1 MSVQVKTILHRGPNE
16 DTLPRK
22 EIRRFEIDENA
33 TGRYKYKLHCN
44 AHRNPLCDVTL
55 FFNFSYDFL
64 RAKIIALYPDMTD
77 ETPFRL
83 MWTDEEGDNV
93 CFSTDEELVQALKFV
108 KSQENKLFKV
118 IVKTPQVQ
126 AEQAAMGANR
136 RSQSNRNR
144 EARAETMDFAEPV
157 EKFVSSCMN
166 MAGSVGNAAAANMC
180 QAFDNKNWKP
190 ERLAKKCEKMKAKQQ
205 FHEQKAKDIQN
216 LIRNINPAM
225 QEHIQNLIGAQG
237 AQVSNV
243 SNRGNGDVDIA
254 VDIPIHHSSSSS
266 STTTTTKTT
275 TNQPVYP
282 DLQQEQPMEEEHG
295 FTDVAAE
302 VQRARMN
309 EAISKMAEL
318 GFEGDWVKT
327 LLESVNCDIAQA
339 VEKMTPNK
347 N

>member
-1 MSVQVKTILHRGPNE
+1 MGPLNREDSTFIKMSVQVKTILHRGPNE

-33 TGRYKYKLHCN
+33 TG
-44 AHRNPLCDVTL
+44 
-55 FFNFSYDFL
+55 SYDFL
-64 RAKIIALYPDMTD
+64 RAKIVALYPDMTD

-136 RSQSNRNR
+136 RAQQARQQR
-144 EARAETMDFAEPV
+144 EAKGEQMDFAE
-157 EKFVSSCMN
+157 
-166 MAGSVGNAAAANMC
+166 SVDNLVQSASTMGNAAAAHIC
-180 QAFDNKNWKP
+180 QALDAKNWKP
-190 ERLAKKCEKMKAKQQ
+190 EKLAKRCEKMKAKQQ
-205 FHEQKAKDIQN
+205 FHEQKAKDLQN

-237 AQVSNV
+237 AHVTNV
-243 SNRGNGDVDIA
+243 GNRDNGDIDIA

-266 STTTTTKTT
+266 TTTTTTT
-275 TNQPVYP
+275 TNQDPKANKSTSVYP
-282 DLQQEQPMEEEHG
+282 DLKQREQPMDEDHG

-302 VQRARMN
+302 VQKARMN

-339 VEKMTPNK
+339 VEKMTPK
-347 N
+347 

>member
-1 MSVQVKTILHRGPNE
+1 MGLHSIRETIMSVQVKTILHRGPNE

-64 RAKIIALYPDMTD
+64 RAKIVALYPDMTD

-190 ERLAKKCEKMKAKQQ
+190 GRLAKKCEKMKAKQQ
-205 FHEQKAKDIQN
+205 FHEQKAKD
-216 LIRNINPAM
+216 
-225 QEHIQNLIGAQG
+225 IQNLIGAQG

>member
-1 MSVQVKTILHRGPNE
+1 MGLHSIRETIMSVQVKTVLHRGPNE

-33 TGRYKYKLHCN
+33 TG
-44 AHRNPLCDVTL
+44 
-55 FFNFSYDFL
+55 SYDFL

-136 RSQSNRNR
+136 RAQQARQQR
-144 EARAETMDFAEPV
+144 EAKAEQMDFSE
-157 EKFVSSCMN
+157 
-166 MAGSVGNAAAANMC
+166 SVDNLVQSASTMGNAAAAHIC
-180 QAFDNKNWKP
+180 QALDAKNWKP
-190 ERLAKKCEKMKAKQQ
+190 EKLAKRCEKMKAKQQ
-205 FHEQKAKDIQN
+205 FHEQKAKDLQN

-237 AQVSNV
+237 AHVTNV
-243 SNRGNGDVDIA
+243 GNRDNGDIDIA

-266 STTTTTKTT
+266 TTTTTTS
-275 TNQPVYP
+275 VYP
-282 DLQQEQPMEEEHG
+282 DLKQREQPMEEDHG

-302 VQRARMN
+302 VQKARMN

-339 VEKMTPNK
+339 VEKMTPK
-347 N
+347 